1 MTDKSAAELEREA
14 EAARARV
21 VETAESIRG
30 KMTPGQLLDEFTGIF
45 SGGESSAMLDNLRTQ
60 VRDNPL
66 PVTMV
71 GAGLAWLML
80 GSGPS
85 NGRRDPPA
93 AYAAPTPPSGRDEA
107 EGGGLGST
115 LSETAEALSSAAS
128 SVGATISGAAS
139 GAAEGLASNAAS
151 AGSTAGG
158 MAAKASRSAQ
168 ELVNDQPL
176 AVAAV
181 GLAIGAAI
189 GAMLPHTA
197 MEDEQLG
204 GYREKLRQTSESILE
219 QGVDQAKQVAADAY
233 ETIKQEAGRQ
243 DTQPGTVADQ
253 IGEIVKSAADTTEQS
268 VRERVS
274 RPPEQKS

>member
-1 MTDKSAAELEREA
+1 MTEKSAAELEREA

-45 SGGESSAMLDNLRTQ
+45 SGGESSVMLNNLRTQ

-85 NGRRDPPA
+85 NGSRVPA
-93 AYAAPTPPSGRDEA
+93 GYAAPTPPDGRDEA
-107 EGGGLGST
+107 EDGGMAST
-115 LSETAEALSSAAS
+115 LSRTAESLSSTAS
-128 SVGATISGAAS
+128 SVGAAISGGATD
-139 GAAEGLASNAAS
+139 AAEALTSNAAS
-151 AGSTAGG
+151 AGSTAGD

-168 ELVNDQPL
+168 ELLNDQPL

-197 MEDEQLG
+197 MEDVQLG
-204 GYREKLRQTSESILE
+204 AYGEKLRNTSETALE
-219 QGVDQAKQVAADAY
+219 QGLDQAKQVAADVY
-233 ETIKQEAGRQ
+233 ETIKQEAERP
-243 DTQPGTVADQ
+243 DTQAGTVADQ
-253 IGEIVKSAADTTEQS
+253 IGGMVKSAADTTEQS

-274 RPPEQKS
+274 LASKEKP

>member
-1 MTDKSAAELEREA
+1 MTEKSAAELEREA

-85 NGRRDPPA
+85 NGSRGPA
-93 AYAAPTPPSGRDEA
+93 AYAATTPPSRRDEA
-107 EGGGLGST
+107 EGAGLGST
-115 LSETAEALSSAAS
+115 LSETAESLSSAAS
-128 SVGATISGAAS
+128 SVGATISGAAR
-139 GAAEGLASNAAS
+139 GAAEGLTSNAAS
-151 AGSTAGG
+151 AGSTAGD

-168 ELVNDQPL
+168 VLLNDQPL

-204 GYREKLRQTSESILE
+204 GYREKLRQSSESMLE
-219 QGVDQAKQVAADAY
+219 QGVDQAKHVAADAY

-268 VRERVS
+268 VRERIS
-274 RPPEQKS
+274 LPPEQKS

>member
-1 MTDKSAAELEREA
+1 MTEKSAAELEREA

-30 KMTPGQLLDEFTGIF
+30 KMTPGQLLDEFAGIF
-45 SGGESSAMLDNLRTQ
+45 SGGESSAMLNNLRTQ

-80 GSGPS
+80 GSGAS
-85 NGRRDPPA
+85 NGSRGRTG
-93 AYAAPTPPSGRDEA
+93 YTAPTPSSGRDEA

-115 LSETAEALSSAAS
+115 LSGTAESLSSAAS
-128 SVGATISGAAS
+128 SVGAAISGAAS
-139 GAAEGLASNAAS
+139 GAAEGLTSNAAS
-151 AGSTAGG
+151 AGSTAGD

-168 ELVNDQPL
+168 ELLNDQPL

-197 MEDEQLG
+197 TEDEQLG
-204 GYREKLRQTSESILE
+204 GYRDKLRDTSKAMLD
-219 QGVDQAKQVAADAY
+219 QGLDQARQVAADAFD
-233 ETIKQEAGRQ
+233 TVKQEAGGA
-243 DTQPGTVADQ
+243 GTVADQ
-253 IGEIVKSAADTTEQS
+253 IGDIVKSAVGKTEQS
-268 VRERVS
+268 IRERVS
-274 RPPEQKS
+274 LPSEEKS

>member
-1 MTDKSAAELEREA
+1 MTEKSAAELEREA

-45 SGGESSAMLDNLRTQ
+45 SGGESSAMLNNLRTQ

-85 NGRRDPPA
+85 NGSRGPA
-93 AYAAPTPPSGRDEA
+93 GYAAPTRPVGRDEA
-107 EGGGLGST
+107 EGRGLSGTISDAAGSV
-115 LSETAEALSSAAS
+115 SSAAS
-128 SVGATISGAAS
+128 SVGSALSSAAK
-139 GAAEGLASNAAS
+139 GAAEGLTSNAAG
-151 AGSTAGG
+151 AGSTASD

-168 ELVNDQPL
+168 ELLNDQPL

-204 GYREKLRQTSESILE
+204 AYGEKLRNTSETMLE
-219 QGVDQAKQVAADAY
+219 QGLDQAKQVAAEAY
-233 ETIKQEAGRQ
+233 DTIKQEAGRQ
-243 DTQPGTVADQ
+243 DTRTGTVADQ
-253 IGEIVKSAADTTEQS
+253 IGDMVKSAADTTEQS
-268 VRERVS
+268 VRERFS
-274 RPPEQKS
+274 PPSERKS

>member
-1 MTDKSAAELEREA
+1 MTEKSAAELEREA

-45 SGGESSAMLDNLRTQ
+45 SGGESSAMLNNLRTQ

-85 NGRRDPPA
+85 NGSNRPA
-93 AYAAPTPPSGRDEA
+93 SYATPTPPSGRYEA
-107 EGGGLGST
+107 EGGGLGSP
-115 LSETAEALSSAAS
+115 LSDAAGSVSSAAS
-128 SVGATISGAAS
+128 SVGSTISS
-139 GAAEGLASNAAS
+139 GAKGIAEGLTSNAAD
-151 AGSTAGG
+151 AGSAAGD
-158 MAAKASRSAQ
+158 MAAKASRSAH
-168 ELVNDQPL
+168 ELLNDQPL

-197 MEDEQLG
+197 IEDEQLG
-204 GYREKLRQTSESILE
+204 GYREKLRDTSEGMLE
-219 QGVDQAKQVAADAY
+219 QGLDQAKQVAAEAY

-243 DTQPGTVADQ
+243 DTQAGTVADQ
-253 IGEIVKSAADTTEQS
+253 IGDVVQSAADSAERS
-268 VRERVS
+268 VRERIS
-274 RPPEQKS
+274 PSEQKS

>member
-1 MTDKSAAELEREA
+1 MNEKSAAEFEREA

-85 NGRRDPPA
+85 NGGRRPAGYAAAMAPGRRDDA
-93 AYAAPTPPSGRDEA
+93 D
-107 EGGGLGST
+107 GGASGST
-115 LSETAEALSSAAS
+115 LADAATSLSSAAS
-128 SVGATISGAAS
+128 SVGDSLSSAATI
-139 GAAEGLASNAAS
+139 AAEGLTSNAAS
-151 AGSTAGG
+151 AGSATGD
-158 MAAKASRSAQ
+158 MAAKAGRSAQ
-168 ELVNDQPL
+168 ELLNDQPL

-204 GYREKLRQTSESILE
+204 GYREQLRNTSQDMLNQGLE
-219 QGVDQAKQVAADAY
+219 QAKQVAADGY
-233 ETIKQEAGRQ
+233 ETVKHEAGRQ
-243 DTQPGTVADQ
+243 DKDAGTLADQ
-253 IGEIVKSAADTTEQS
+253 LGGIVKSAVDATEQS
-268 VRERVS
+268 VRERTS
-274 RPPEQKS
+274 RLSKEES

>member
-1 MTDKSAAELEREA
+1 MNEKSAAEFEREA

-66 PVTMV
+66 PVTMI

-85 NGRRDPPA
+85 NGGRRPAGYAAAMAPGRRDDA
-93 AYAAPTPPSGRDEA
+93 D
-107 EGGGLGST
+107 GGASGST
-115 LSETAEALSSAAS
+115 LADAATSLSSAAS
-128 SVGATISGAAS
+128 SVGDSLSSAATI
-139 GAAEGLASNAAS
+139 AAEGLTSNAAS
-151 AGSTAGG
+151 AGSATGD
-158 MAAKASRSAQ
+158 MAAKAGRSAQ
-168 ELVNDQPL
+168 ELLNDQPL

-204 GYREKLRQTSESILE
+204 GYREQLRNTSQDMLNQGLE
-219 QGVDQAKQVAADAY
+219 QAKQVAADGY
-233 ETIKQEAGRQ
+233 ETVKHEAGRQ
-243 DTQPGTVADQ
+243 DKDAGTLADQ
-253 IGEIVKSAADTTEQS
+253 LGGIVKSAADATEQS
-268 VRERVS
+268 VRERTS
-274 RPPEQKS
+274 RLSKEES

>member
-1 MTDKSAAELEREA
+1 MTEKSAAELEREA

-30 KMTPGQLLDEFTGIF
+30 KMSPGQLLDEFTGIF
-45 SGGESSAMLDNLRTQ
+45 SGGGSSAMLNNLRTQ

-85 NGRRDPPA
+85 NGSRRPA
-93 AYAAPTPPSGRDEA
+93 GYTAPTPPSGRDEA

-115 LSETAEALSSAAS
+115 LSGTAESLSSAAS
-128 SVGATISGAAS
+128 SVGAAITGAAS
-139 GAAEGLASNAAS
+139 GAAEGLTSNAAS
-151 AGSTAGG
+151 AGSTAGD

-168 ELVNDQPL
+168 ELLNDQPL

-197 MEDEQLG
+197 VEDEQLG
-204 GYREKLRQTSESILE
+204 AYGEKLRNTSETMLE
-219 QGVDQAKQVAADAY
+219 QGLDQAKQVAADAY

-243 DTQPGTVADQ
+243 DTQAGTVADQ

-274 RPPEQKS
+274 LSSEQKS